1 MRITRETLIRIAKET
16 AQKRALADPGL
27 VAAYLTG
34 SLRSEN
40 PFLGNSTDIDI
51 VLVHAGQIKVRR
63 EIVALTP
70 EIHLDIVHNPR
81 SEYEKPKELRIHS
94 WLGPELYDPL
104 PLYVTQH
111 FFEFVQA
118 GVRAGYNE
126 PVNVLA
132 RARRNA
138 EHARQIWSGLQLS
151 QETGPALLLSYL
163 KGVNHAANA
172 VALLTGG
179 PLAERRFLLQF
190 QERAGAAGVPG
201 LAAGLLE
208 LLGGAQVDATT
219 LNEFLPEWE
228 KAFVEAA
235 SRNQVHAPSPVPRA
249 GTGTTSLESGLPRRN
264 RDYSAP
270 SPVQEPGLSRGNRD
284 YSAPSGNRDYFASIA
299 APRLLYYKRS
309 FEAMLAGKS
318 PKSVLWPLVNTWTL
332 STAVLP
338 PTHQSKWK
346 AACETLGLAG
356 EPFNERLEGLDRFLD
371 TIEEMLENWAASQGL

>member
-16 AQKRALADPGL
+16 VQKRALADPGL

-51 VLVHAGQIKVRR
+51 VLVHAGQPKVRR
-63 EIVALTP
+63 EILPVTP

-81 SEYEKPKELRIHS
+81 SEYEKPKELRIHP

-111 FFEFVQA
+111 FFEFIQA
-118 GVRAGYNE
+118 GVRAEYAE

-138 EHARQIWSGLQLS
+138 EHARQIWSCLQLS

-190 QERAGAAGVPG
+190 QERAAAAGAPG
-201 LAAGLLE
+201 LAAGLLG
-208 LLGGAQVDATT
+208 LLGGAQVDAAT
-219 LNEFLPEWE
+219 LSKFLTEWE
-228 KAFVEAA
+228 KTFVDAA
-235 SRNQVHAPSPVPRA
+235 SRNKVHVPSPVPRA
-249 GTGTTSLESGLPRRN
+249 GTGATSLEPGLP
-264 RDYSAP
+264 
-270 SPVQEPGLSRGNRD
+270 RGNRD
-284 YSAPSGNRDYFASIA
+284 YPVPSRNRDYPVPSRNRDYPASIA
-299 APRLLYYKRS
+299 APRLAYYKLA
-309 FEAMLAGKS
+309 FEAMLAGDS
-318 PKSVLWPLVNTWTL
+318 PQSMLWPMVHTWTL
-332 STAVLP
+332 SAAVLP
-338 PTHQSKWK
+338 PTHQSKWQ
-346 AACETLGLAG
+346 AACETLGLTG
-356 EPFNERLEGLDRFLD
+356 EVFIERMEGLDRFLD
-371 TIEEMLENWAASQGL
+371 TVEELLENMAASQGL

>member
-40 PFLGNSTDIDI
+40 PFLGKSTDIDI
-51 VLVHAGQIKVRR
+51 VLVHAGQPKVRR
-63 EIVALTP
+63 EILPVTP

-81 SEYEKPKELRIHS
+81 SEYKKPKELRIHP

-118 GVRAGYNE
+118 GVRAGYDE
-126 PVNVLA
+126 PVNVLV

-151 QETGPALLLSYL
+151 QKTGPARLLSYL

-179 PLAERRFLLQF
+179 PLAERRFMLQF
-190 QERAGAAGVPG
+190 QERAGAAGAPG
-201 LAAGLLE
+201 LAAGLVG
-208 LLGGAQVDATT
+208 LLGGAQVDAAT
-219 LNEFLPEWE
+219 LSEFLTEWE
-228 KAFVEAA
+228 KTFVEAA
-235 SRNQVHAPSPVPRA
+235 SRNKVH
-249 GTGTTSLESGLPRRN
+249 
-264 RDYSAP
+264 
-270 SPVQEPGLSRGNRD
+270 
-284 YSAPSGNRDYFASIA
+284 ASIA
-299 APRLLYYKRS
+299 APRLAYYKLA
-309 FEAMLAGKS
+309 FETMLAGES
-318 PKSVLWPLVNTWTL
+318 PQSVLWPMVHTWTL
-332 STAVLP
+332 SAAVLP
-338 PTHQSKWK
+338 PTHQSKWQ
-346 AACETLGLAG
+346 AACETLGLTG
-356 EPFNERLEGLDRFLD
+356 EVFNERLEGLDRFLD
-371 TIEEMLENWAASQGL
+371 TIEELLENMAASQGL